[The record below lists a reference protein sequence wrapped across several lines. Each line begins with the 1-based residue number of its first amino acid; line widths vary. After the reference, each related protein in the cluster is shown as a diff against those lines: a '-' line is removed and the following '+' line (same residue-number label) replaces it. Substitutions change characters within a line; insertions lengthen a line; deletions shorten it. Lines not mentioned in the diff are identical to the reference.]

1 MQINFVRGLISL
13 TFLGKE
19 NPEVPLAQIRKHKY
33 MKMVTAS
40 KKDFNRNDYHLPK
53 MQSSFIPFGRTYRFS
68 NDLVWIW
75 MKHCGDRR
83 KKRTFW
89 YPLRETR

>member
-40 KKDFNRNDYHLPK
+40 KKDFNRND
-53 MQSSFIPFGRTYRFS
+53 
-68 NDLVWIW
+68 
-75 MKHCGDRR
+75 
-83 KKRTFW
+83 
-89 YPLRETR
+89 